1 MGVGVSGSLRKV
13 VPSALAVSGVSAA
26 RCHRDVTQR
35 DVASAAE
42 VPVSSGLFTLK
53 SHLLQNL
60 LCLIKML
67 SLQHLYTRAR
77 ED

>member
-1 MGVGVSGSLRKV
+1 MGVGVPGSLRKV
-13 VPSALAVSGVSAA
+13 VLSGLAVPGVSAA
-26 RCHRDVTQR
+26 RCHRDVTHR

-42 VPVSSGLFTLK
+42 VPLSSGLFTLK

-67 SLQHLYTRAR
+67 SLQHLYTKAS